1 MRNILVGT
9 IVIILI
15 AIAGVYFYFSGKE
28 YVLRIPENKIQQKMA
43 EKLPLTKSYFF
54 IFQVT
59 LDNPRVDLENG
70 SKRINAGLDVVL
82 NIKLSKEQLPLG
94 GSISVS
100 GEIKYSSDEGAFY
113 LEKPII
119 ENFSIQGVPDKNIG
133 KVTTVLEKALA
144 DYYVTHPVYKLKSG
158 DAKQAAAKLVLK
170 NVIVENEELVVTFG
184 I

>member
-1 MRNILVGT
+1 MKSILVGA

-15 AIAGVYFYFSGKE
+15 AAAGAYFYFSGKE
-28 YVLRIPENKIQQKMA
+28 YVLKIPENEIQEKMA
-43 EKLPLTKSYFF
+43 EKLPLTKSYLF

-70 SKRINAGLDVVL
+70 SERINAGLDVIL
-82 NIKLSKEQLPLG
+82 NIKLSEEKLPLG
-94 GSISVS
+94 GSIDVS
-100 GEIKYSSDEGAFY
+100 GGIKYSPDEGAFY
-113 LEKPII
+113 LANPII
-119 ENFSIQGVPDKNIG
+119 EHFSIQGIPDKYIG
-133 KVTTVLEKALA
+133 KVTTVLGKALA

-170 NVIVENEELVVTFG
+170 NVIVENEELVVTLG